1 MFDKKYLTSS
11 SVIFVNTL
19 HLILI
24 PQLNSNI
31 IRAPIV
37 AKSGY
42 NFASAVQD
50 SGLLNTTSFQ
60 VIIVNSANDAP
71 FGNGIYILFHSPNFW
86 NKFPNFIFESGST
99 MKMGYLNCSDINNI
113 IIENEIDIIK

>member
-31 IRAPIV
+31 
-37 AKSGY
+37 S
-42 NFASAVQD
+42 
-50 SGLLNTTSFQ
+50 NT
-60 VIIVNSANDAP
+60 ANKIKTYYITTP
-71 FGNGIYILFHSPNFW
+71 TELTFEKGIYWVFIHKTQYSQSSIWAVDSSENSPVALANLSGEKMTKVLNDDNTMTIKW
-86 NKFPNFIFESGST
+86 NIASYATVSLLKI
-99 MKMGYLNCSDINNI
+99 
-113 IIENEIDIIK
+113 